1 MAAIL
6 SQHTRLAAVA
16 LALMDLKCM
25 LLGEGRGARLKKLG
39 VCSK

>member
-16 LALMDLKCM
+16 LALMDLSVCYWEKG
-25 LLGEGRGARLKKLG
+25 GERG
-39 VCSK
+39 

>member
-1 MAAIL
+1 MAATL

-16 LALMDLKCM
+16 LALMDLKF
-25 LLGEGRGARLKKLG
+25 LLLVEGRGARLKKLG